1 MILKHSKIGVSS
13 EELSVRSLIHF
24 IIELQNLFDYIG
36 NHLLTINETI
46 SLAESVTSGFL
57 QFSFS
62 QMKEASNFYKGG
74 ITAYTLEEKV
84 DLLHIDE
91 GKAAA
96 CDCVSAEIAET
107 MALNVAEIFKTDW
120 SIGVTGYA
128 TPVPE
133 SRQKLYAHFAI
144 VYKGKVILSEKLD
157 LHSRTRQVNAQLY
170 YTEFILGCLKLELDK
185 QAETIAESISKNA

>member
-1 MILKHSKIGVSS
+1 MILKHSKIGAGS

-24 IIELQNLFDYIG
+24 IIELKNLFDYIG

-46 SLAESVTSGFL
+46 SMAESVTSGFL

-62 QMKEASNFYKGG
+62 QMKDASRFYKGG

-84 DLLHIDE
+84 DLLHINEDQ
-91 GKAAA
+91 AAA
-96 CDCVSAEIAET
+96 CDCVSPEIAET

-133 SRQKLYAHFAI
+133 SRQKLYAHFSI

-185 QAETIAESISKNA
+185 QAEIIAESISKDV